1 MATNRTRP
9 PRVERGADRQQAN
22 QLLRAL
28 SPADYALLV
37 PHLRRVPLAVG
48 EIISR
53 PHARPRH
60 AYFPETAVLS
70 LIIVMENGTAVE
82 AATVG
87 NEGVAGLSAFLG
99 NGAMSSQCLAQIA
112 GDAQR
117 LPVVALAA
125 AVAKSPAL
133 DALLRQYAQ
142 AFINQLAQS
151 VACNRLHTIDQRCA
165 RWLLM
170 THDRVGGGD
179 AFDLTQEF
187 LSFML
192 GVRREGV
199 SAASRSLQQLGIIRY
214 RRGHISVLDRPALER
229 ASCECYAE
237 TRSDFAQ
244 LFR

>member
-1 MATNRTRP
+1 MGIDTGRP
-9 PRVERGADRQQAN
+9 PRPERGVDRQQAN

-28 SPADYALLV
+28 SAADYALLV
-37 PHLRRVPLAVG
+37 PHLRRVTLSAG
-48 EIISR
+48 DIISK

-70 LIIVMENGTAVE
+70 LIIVMENGSAVE

-87 NEGVAGLSAFLG
+87 NEGLVGLSAFLG
-99 NGAMSSQCLAQIA
+99 DGAMSSQCLAQIA

-117 LPVVALAA
+117 LPVFALAA
-125 AVAKSPAL
+125 AVAESPAL
-133 DALLRQYAQ
+133 NALLRRYAQ

-199 SAASRSLQQLGIIRY
+199 SAASRTLQELGIIRY

-237 TRSDFAQ
+237 TRGDYAQ